1 MEQAICR
8 KLAVVRRLSESK
20 ILQDPCVA
28 GRIGFHSGPD
38 HYNPAWEYEMSN
50 SRNRRLLAGTG
61 AVLLFAAG
69 AGDARLSH
77 AAQGKPD
84 HKVRI
89 AVEQALPQLDGGKLK
104 ATLVEVT
111 YAPGAGSAPH
121 SHPCPVIGYVVSGEL
136 RSQVK
141 GGPEEKY
148 KAGESFYEPPNG
160 VHLISANA
168 SKTEPAKL
176 LAIFICDHEAELST
190 PAPSESG
197 KGKQ

>member
-1 MEQAICR
+1 
-8 KLAVVRRLSESK
+8 
-20 ILQDPCVA
+20 
-28 GRIGFHSGPD
+28 
-38 HYNPAWEYEMSN
+38 MSN
-50 SRNRRLLAGTG
+50 FPNRRLLAGTG
-61 AVLLFAAG
+61 AGLLFAAG
-69 AGDARLSH
+69 AGYARFSR
-77 AAQGKPD
+77 AAQDKPD

-89 AVEQALPQLDGGKLK
+89 AKEQALPHLDGGKLK

-136 RSQVK
+136 RTQVK
-141 GGPEEKY
+141 GSPEEKY

-160 VHLISANA
+160 VHLVSANA

-176 LAIFICDHEAELST
+176 LAIFVCDHDAELST
-190 PAPSESG
+190 PAVSESE